1 MTAAAEADLPPGFE
15 AYYHPGP
22 FGELVGPYYHKDLP
36 DGGFVRAFRALEKHI
51 NQVGLVQG
59 GMLCTFTDQLIT
71 TALIRAGVEA
81 VTVNL
86 DISFMNPVR
95 LGDWVE
101 GRSEITREGGRIVW
115 ARGLLA
121 SGGKTILTAQG
132 LWQKVSFGEG
142 LTDRAARADR
152 RTTGVGNAA

>member
-1 MTAAAEADLPPGFE
+1 MTAVADADLPPGFE
-15 AYYHPGP
+15 AYYHPGS
-22 FGELVGPYYHKDLP
+22 FGELVGPYYHKDLS

-71 TALIRAGVEA
+71 TALIRAGIEA

-86 DISFMNPVR
+86 NIGFTNPVR

-115 ARGLLA
+115 ARGSLT

-142 LTDRAARADR
+142 LTDRAAHAGR
-152 RTTGVGNAA
+152 RTKGTGDAA

>member
-1 MTAAAEADLPPGFE
+1 MTAAAGNGVPPGFE
-15 AYYHPGP
+15 AYSHPGP

-59 GMLCTFTDQLIT
+59 GMLCTFADQLIT
-71 TALIRAGVEA
+71 TSLIRAGIEA

-86 DISFMNPVR
+86 NVSFMNPVR

-101 GRSEITREGGRIVW
+101 GRSEITREGGRVVW
-115 ARGLLA
+115 ARGVLA
-121 SGGKTILTAQG
+121 SGDRTVLTAQG
-132 LWQKVSFGEG
+132 LWQKVGFREG
-142 LTDRAARADR
+142 LTDRAGPADG
-152 RTTGVGNAA
+152 RTGRGGDAP

>member
-1 MTAAAEADLPPGFE
+1 MTAVADPPPGFE

-22 FGELVGPYYHKDLP
+22 FGELIGPYYHRDLP

-59 GMLCTFTDQLIT
+59 GMLCAFTDQLIT
-71 TALIRAGVEA
+71 TALIRAGIEA

-101 GRSEITREGGRIVW
+101 GRSEVTREGGRIVW
-115 ARGLLA
+115 ARGSLA
-121 SGGKTILTAQG
+121 SGGKTVLTAQG
-132 LWQKVSFGEG
+132 LWQKVNFGVG
-142 LTDRAARADR
+142 LTDRAARADQ
-152 RTTGVGNAA
+152 RTKGTGDAT

>member
-1 MTAAAEADLPPGFE
+1 MTKVAEDDIPPGFE

-22 FGELVGPYYHKDLP
+22 FGELVGPYYHKDLS
-36 DGGFVRAFRALEKHI
+36 DGGFIRAFRALEKHI

-71 TALIRAGVEA
+71 TSLIRAGIEA

-86 DISFMNPVR
+86 NISFMSSVK
-95 LGDWVE
+95 LGEWVE
-101 GRSEITREGGRIVW
+101 GLSEITREGGRVVW
-115 ARGLLA
+115 ARGVLT
-121 SGGKTILTAQG
+121 SGDKTVLTAQG

-142 LTDRAARADR
+142 LIDRADQA
-152 RTTGVGNAA
+152 G

>member
-1 MTAAAEADLPPGFE
+1 MTAVAGADPPPGFE

-22 FGELVGPYYHKDLP
+22 FGELVGPYYHRDLP

-59 GMLCTFTDQLIT
+59 GMLCTFTDQLMT
-71 TALIRAGVEA
+71 TALIRAGIEA

-101 GRSEITREGGRIVW
+101 GRSEVTREGGRIVW

-121 SGGKTILTAQG
+121 SGEKTILTAQG
-132 LWQKVSFGEG
+132 LWQKVNFGEG

-152 RTTGVGNAA
+152 RTKGTGDAT

>member
-1 MTAAAEADLPPGFE
+1 MTKVAEDDIPPGFE

-36 DGGFVRAFRALEKHI
+36 DGGFIRAFRALEKHI

-71 TALIRAGVEA
+71 TSLIRAGIEA

-86 DISFMNPVR
+86 NISFMSSVK
-95 LGDWVE
+95 LGEWVE
-101 GRSEITREGGRIVW
+101 GLSEITREGGRVVW
-115 ARGLLA
+115 ARGVLT
-121 SGGKTILTAQG
+121 SGDKTVLTAQG

-142 LTDRAARADR
+142 LIDRADQA
-152 RTTGVGNAA
+152 G

>member
-1 MTAAAEADLPPGFE
+1 MTAAAEADLPSGFE

-152 RTTGVGNAA
+152 RTTEAGNAA

>member
-1 MTAAAEADLPPGFE
+1 MTKVVEDDIPPGFE

-36 DGGFVRAFRALEKHI
+36 DGRFIRAFRALEKHI

-71 TALIRAGVEA
+71 TSLIRAGIEA

-86 DISFMNPVR
+86 NISFMSSVK
-95 LGDWVE
+95 LGEWVE
-101 GRSEITREGGRIVW
+101 GLSEITREGGRVVW
-115 ARGLLA
+115 ARGVLT
-121 SGGKTILTAQG
+121 SGDKTVLTAQG

-142 LTDRAARADR
+142 LIDRADQA
-152 RTTGVGNAA
+152 G

>member
-1 MTAAAEADLPPGFE
+1 MTKVAEDDIPPGFE
-15 AYYHPGP
+15 AYHHPGP

-36 DGGFVRAFRALEKHI
+36 DGGFIRAFRALEKHI

-71 TALIRAGVEA
+71 TSLIRAGIEA

-86 DISFMNPVR
+86 NISFMSSVR
-95 LGDWVE
+95 LGEWVE
-101 GRSEITREGGRIVW
+101 GLSEITREGGRVVW
-115 ARGLLA
+115 ARGVLT
-121 SGGKTILTAQG
+121 SGDKTVLTAQG

-142 LTDRAARADR
+142 LIDRADQA
-152 RTTGVGNAA
+152 G

>member
-1 MTAAAEADLPPGFE
+1 MTKVAEDDIPPGFE

-36 DGGFVRAFRALEKHI
+36 DGGFIRAFRALEKHI

-71 TALIRAGVEA
+71 TSLIRAGIEA

-86 DISFMNPVR
+86 NISFMSSVK
-95 LGDWVE
+95 LGEWVE
-101 GRSEITREGGRIVW
+101 GLSEITREGGRVVW
-115 ARGLLA
+115 ARGVLT
-121 SGGKTILTAQG
+121 SGDKTVLPAQG

-142 LTDRAARADR
+142 LIDRADQA
-152 RTTGVGNAA
+152 G

>member
-1 MTAAAEADLPPGFE
+1 MTKVAEDDIPPGFE

-36 DGGFVRAFRALEKHI
+36 DGGFIRAFRALEKHI

-71 TALIRAGVEA
+71 TSLIRAGIEA

-86 DISFMNPVR
+86 NISFMSSVR
-95 LGDWVE
+95 LGEWVE
-101 GRSEITREGGRIVW
+101 GLSEITREGGRVVW
-115 ARGLLA
+115 ARGVLT
-121 SGGKTILTAQG
+121 SGDKTVLTAQG

-142 LTDRAARADR
+142 LIDRADQA
-152 RTTGVGNAA
+152 G

>member
-1 MTAAAEADLPPGFE
+1 MTEVAEDDIPPGFE

-36 DGGFVRAFRALEKHI
+36 DGGFIRAFRALEKHI

-71 TALIRAGVEA
+71 TSLIRAGIEA

-86 DISFMNPVR
+86 NISFMSSVK
-95 LGDWVE
+95 LGEWVE
-101 GRSEITREGGRIVW
+101 GLSEITREGGRVVW
-115 ARGLLA
+115 ARGVLT
-121 SGGKTILTAQG
+121 SGDKTVLTAQG

-142 LTDRAARADR
+142 LIDRADQA
-152 RTTGVGNAA
+152 G